1 MSLTNLIIGIISFI
15 VGIIVTLLYKNKQ
28 YNKLKKL
35 YNNNLLILNVLI
47 KKHQETVEDLEFAES
62 ILSGDIENI

>member
-1 MSLTNLIIGIISFI
+1 MTNLIIGIISFI
-15 VGIIVTLLYKNKQ
+15 VGIMVTLLYKNKQ

>member
-1 MSLTNLIIGIISFI
+1 MAKLIIGIISFI
-15 VGIIVTLLYKNKQ
+15 IGIIVTLLYKNKQ

-35 YNNNLLILNVLI
+35 YNNNLRILNVLI

>member
-1 MSLTNLIIGIISFI
+1 MTNLIIGIISFI
-15 VGIIVTLLYKNKQ
+15 IGIMVTLLYKNKQ
-28 YNKLKKL
+28 YNKLKNL

>member
-1 MSLTNLIIGIISFI
+1 MTNLIIGIISFI
-15 VGIIVTLLYKNKQ
+15 IGIIVTLLYKNKQ
-28 YNKLKKL
+28 YNKLKNL

-62 ILSGDIENI
+62 ILSGDINKL

>member
-1 MSLTNLIIGIISFI
+1 MDNLIIGIISFI
-15 VGIIVTLLYKNKQ
+15 IGIIVTLLYKNKQ

>member
-1 MSLTNLIIGIISFI
+1 MTNLIIGIISFI
-15 VGIIVTLLYKNKQ
+15 IGIMVTLLYKNKQ

-62 ILSGDIENI
+62 ILSGNIENI

>member
-1 MSLTNLIIGIISFI
+1 MTNFIIGIISFI
-15 VGIIVTLLYKNKQ
+15 IGIIVTLLYKNKQ

>member
-1 MSLTNLIIGIISFI
+1 MTNLIIGIISFI
-15 VGIIVTLLYKNKQ
+15 IGIIVTLLYKNKQ

-47 KKHQETVEDLEFAES
+47 KKHQETLEDLEFAES

>member
-15 VGIIVTLLYKNKQ
+15 IGIMVTLLYKNKQ

>member
-1 MSLTNLIIGIISFI
+1 MTNLIIGIISFI
-15 VGIIVTLLYKNKQ
+15 IGIMVTLLYKNKQ

-62 ILSGDIENI
+62 ILSGDIEKL

>member
-1 MSLTNLIIGIISFI
+1 MAKLIIGIISFI
-15 VGIIVTLLYKNKQ
+15 IGIIVTLLYKNKQ

-62 ILSGDIENI
+62 ILSGNIENI

>member
-1 MSLTNLIIGIISFI
+1 MTNLIIGIISFI
-15 VGIIVTLLYKNKQ
+15 IGIMVTLLYKNKQ

>member
-1 MSLTNLIIGIISFI
+1 MTNLIIGIISFI
-15 VGIIVTLLYKNKQ
+15 IGIIVTLLYKNKQ

>member
-1 MSLTNLIIGIISFI
+1 MTNLIIGIISFI

>member
-1 MSLTNLIIGIISFI
+1 MTNLIIGIISFI
-15 VGIIVTLLYKNKQ
+15 IGIIVTLLYKNKQ
-28 YNKLKKL
+28 YNKLKNL

>member
-1 MSLTNLIIGIISFI
+1 MTNLIIGIISFI
-15 VGIIVTLLYKNKQ
+15 IGIIVTLLYKNKQ
-28 YNKLKKL
+28 YNNLKKL